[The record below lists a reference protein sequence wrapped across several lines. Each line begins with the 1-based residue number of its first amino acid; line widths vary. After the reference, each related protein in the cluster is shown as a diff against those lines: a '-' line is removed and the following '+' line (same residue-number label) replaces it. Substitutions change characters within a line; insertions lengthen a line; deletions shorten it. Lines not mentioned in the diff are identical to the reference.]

1 MPLLFFHEPSNPL
14 LSFFFNSQMMCGCG
28 SVACTQCAKGEGW
41 GVLWNGQK
49 AGGLSLRVKRDE
61 RVGVWWLDGVDVSVM
76 AWCQTLCHCQCQPH
90 QPTPQWSAAVQC
102 VSKPLCCC
110 HFNQCV
116 GAAVLSLF
124 CSLSNPLLIGN
135 CHLFDVCTMS
145 CVCVGLVGV
154 CCAMPSDGVW
164 MMQCVLLSTPKK
176 GSAVHGPVC
185 M

>member
-1 MPLLFFHEPSNPL
+1 MVLCDFKKATQMCHSFSSTNPQTLFF
-14 LSFFFNSQMMCGCG
+14 LSSFCNQMMCGCG

-90 QPTPQWSAAVQC
+90 QPIPQWSATVQC

-110 HFNQCV
+110 HFKQCV
-116 GAAVLSLF
+116 CAAVLLHFCPFFVQSSFSLTIVI
-124 CSLSNPLLIGN
+124 LL
-135 CHLFDVCTMS
+135 LF
-145 CVCVGLVGV
+145 
-154 CCAMPSDGVW
+154 AP
-164 MMQCVLLSTPKK
+164 
-176 GSAVHGPVC
+176 
-185 M
+185 